1 MAQKKSALG
10 RGLDALISTGLVR
23 TDGSSSISEVPIYQ
37 IYANPGQP
45 RKDFDNEALV
55 ELSESIREIGI
66 IQPVTLRKI
75 KDGEY
80 QIIAGERRFRAAQ
93 MAGLET
99 ITAYIRTAD
108 DENMMEMALIEN
120 IQRED
125 LNAME
130 IALACQSLLEM
141 YNLTQEQLSV
151 KIGKKRATI
160 ANYLRLLKLPAEI
173 QVALKNKIIDMG
185 HARAILSLVDPKEQI
200 TFFHQIKDG
209 NFSVRAVE
217 ERVKSINNSSES
229 SKPRKQGLTEAYE
242 PLSRQLSDFFNTPV
256 RLSCSKIG
264 KGNISIAFNN
274 ETELRRILQLLDSSK
289 QIT

>member
-1 MAQKKSALG
+1 
-10 RGLDALISTGLVR
+10 
-23 TDGSSSISEVPIYQ
+23 
-37 IYANPGQP
+37 
-45 RKDFDNEALV
+45 
-55 ELSESIREIGI
+55 
-66 IQPVTLRKI
+66 
-75 KDGEY
+75 
-80 QIIAGERRFRAAQ
+80 
-93 MAGLET
+93 
-99 ITAYIRTAD
+99 
-108 DENMMEMALIEN
+108 
-120 IQRED
+120 
-125 LNAME
+125 ME